1 MIAPVLGGMAREYEG
16 KCAFYKVSFLK
27 ISILPLQIGHYLKFV
42 NNINYFQ
49 HHVTNTDAA
58 VIYFKIFKVDVDE
71 LEEVSMSAKI
81 ECMPTFLFF
90 KDGNKI
96 ATVEGANQAKILQVI
111 TTNI

>member
-1 MIAPVLGGMAREYEG
+1 M
-16 KCAFYKVSFLK
+16 CFLQGEFFLNFPFF
-27 ISILPLQIGHYLKFV
+27 IENRSSMTHHYLKLVSFTACL
-42 NNINYFQ
+42 Q
-49 HHVTNTDAA
+49 HHVTNTDAT
-58 VIYFKIFKVDVDE
+58 VTYFTIFKVDVDE

>member
-1 MIAPVLGGMAREYEG
+1 M
-16 KCAFYKVSFLK
+16 CFLQGEFFFE
-27 ISILPLQIGHYLKFV
+27 IFPFFIENRSSITHHYLKLV
-42 NNINYFQ
+42 NSTTCLQ
-49 HHVTNTDAA
+49 HHVTNTDAT
-58 VIYFKIFKVDVDE
+58 VTYFTIFKVDVDE
-71 LEEVSMSAKI
+71 LEEVSMAAKI